1 MQSMTLAISALALFA
16 LGLTSALAAD
26 KTVPGGTGVEQS
38 TEGQGATN
46 KQTAPNP
53 PSGSMEGAATGTE
66 PGTGIEDSVQGEG
79 AMNKAGKDDRKE
91 GKTGMNTG
99 ASSGNAPGGTGVE
112 ESAEG
117 AGAIQKN

>member
-1 MQSMTLAISALALFA
+1 
-16 LGLTSALAAD
+16 
-26 KTVPGGTGVEQS
+26 
-38 TEGQGATN
+38 
-46 KQTAPNP
+46 
-53 PSGSMEGAATGTE
+53 
-66 PGTGIEDSVQGEG
+66 
-79 AMNKAGKDDRKE
+79 MNKAGKDDRKE